1 MTVAPERRDTV
12 SAQDLSALLWQER
25 ELLELLVFKLEE
37 EQLLLTSGKTRW
49 LHHATRE
56 VEQVLERLRETGL
69 ARAVHAS
76 GVAGAWGIDDSATL
90 RELVAA
96 APDGPWQE
104 LLSAHLQA
112 MTALVAQIAALRD
125 TNQQFLRAASRST
138 QETLAGIGTGAGTY
152 AADGAALQGHGQPT
166 LLNKDL

>member
-1 MTVAPERRDTV
+1 MSV
-12 SAQDLSALLWQER
+12 QNLSALLWQER

-56 VEQVLERLRETGL
+56 VEQVLERLRDAGL

-76 GVAGAWGIDDSATL
+76 GVAKDWGLDGTATL
-90 RELVAA
+90 RELAAA
-96 APDGPWQE
+96 APDEPWDE
-104 LLSAHLQA
+104 LLTAHLQA
-112 MTALVAQIAALRD
+112 MTVLVAQIAALRD
-125 TNQQFLRAASRST
+125 SNQHFLKAASRSA

-152 AADGAALQGHGQPT
+152 AADGASNRGHRQGHAQPI
-166 LLNKDL
+166 LLDKDM

>member
-1 MTVAPERRDTV
+1 M

-56 VEQVLERLRETGL
+56 VEQVLERLRDAGL

-76 GVAGAWGIDDSATL
+76 AVATEWGIGDGATL
-90 RELVAA
+90 RELAEA

-112 MTALVAQIAALRD
+112 MTALVSQIAALRD
-125 TNQQFLRAASRST
+125 SNQQFLRAASRST
-138 QETLAGIGTGAGTY
+138 QETLAGIGTGTGTY
-152 AADGAALQGHGQPT
+152 APDGATTYGADRPT
-166 LLNKDL
+166 LLDKDL

>member
-1 MTVAPERRDTV
+1 M

-56 VEQVLERLRETGL
+56 VEQVLGRLRDIGL
-69 ARAVHAS
+69 VRAVHAS
-76 GVAGAWGIDDSATL
+76 GVATAWGIDDGATL
-90 RELVAA
+90 RELAAA
-96 APDGPWQE
+96 APEKPWQE
-104 LLSAHLQA
+104 LLSAHLEA
-112 MTALVAQIAALRD
+112 MTALVAQITALRD
-125 TNQQFLRAASRST
+125 TNHQFLKAASRST

-152 AADGAALQGHGQPT
+152 AADGAALQSHDQPT

>member
-1 MTVAPERRDTV
+1 V

-56 VEQVLERLRETGL
+56 VEQVLERLRDTGL

-76 GVAGAWGIDDSATL
+76 GVATEWGIHDGASL
-90 RELVAA
+90 RELAAA
-96 APDGPWQE
+96 APEGPWGE
-104 LLSAHLQA
+104 LLTDHLRA
-112 MTALVAQIAALRD
+112 MTVLVAQIAAVRD
-125 TNQQFLRAASRST
+125 SNQQFLRAASRST
-138 QETLAGIGTGAGTY
+138 QETLAGINTGAGTY
-152 AADGAALQGHGQPT
+152 AADGVTTQGHGRPT

>member
-1 MTVAPERRDTV
+1 MSP
-12 SAQDLSALLWQER
+12 QDLSALLWQER

-49 LHHATRE
+49 LQHATRE
-56 VEQVLERLRETGL
+56 VEQVLERLRDIGL

-76 GVAGAWGIDDSATL
+76 GVAAAWGLDDGATL
-90 RELVAA
+90 RELAAVA
-96 APDGPWQE
+96 PEGPWQE

-112 MTALVAQIAALRD
+112 MTVLVAQIGALRD

-138 QETLAGIGTGAGTY
+138 QETLAGIGTGTGTY
-152 AADGAALQGHGQPT
+152 AADGAALQGAGQPT
-166 LLNKDL
+166 LLDKDL

>member
-1 MTVAPERRDTV
+1 V

-56 VEQVLERLRETGL
+56 VEQVLGRLRDIGL

-76 GVAGAWGIDDSATL
+76 GVATQWGIDDGASL
-90 RELVAA
+90 RELSIS
-96 APDGPWQE
+96 APQGPWGE
-104 LLSAHLQA
+104 LLGEHLQA
-112 MTALVAQIAALRD
+112 MTVLVAQIAALRD
-125 TNQQFLRAASRST
+125 SNQQFLRAATRSA

-152 AADGAALQGHGQPT
+152 AADGASSSGFGQPT

>member
-1 MTVAPERRDTV
+1 M

-56 VEQVLERLRETGL
+56 VEQVLERLRDAGL

-76 GVAGAWGIDDSATL
+76 AVATEWGIADGATL
-90 RELVAA
+90 RELAEA

-112 MTALVAQIAALRD
+112 MTALVSQIAALRD
-125 TNQQFLRAASRST
+125 SNQQFLRAASRST
-138 QETLAGIGTGAGTY
+138 QETLAGIGTGTGTY
-152 AADGAALQGHGQPT
+152 APDGATTYGADRPT
-166 LLNKDL
+166 LLDKDL

>member
-1 MTVAPERRDTV
+1 M

-25 ELLELLVFKLEE
+25 ELLELLAFKLEE

-56 VEQVLERLRETGL
+56 VEQVLQKLRDTGL

-76 GVAGAWGIDDSATL
+76 AVATEWGIDDGASL
-90 RELVAA
+90 RELTAA
-96 APDGPWQE
+96 APAGPWGE

-112 MTALVAQIAALRD
+112 MTALVSQIAGLRD
-125 TNQQFLRAASRST
+125 SNQQFLKAASRST

-152 AADGAALQGHGQPT
+152 ASDGAAWHGTDRPT
-166 LLNKDL
+166 LLDKDL